1 MLKTGD
7 IVFARR
13 GEIGRCALVTEK
25 ENGYLCGTG
34 SLFVRFIKNQ
44 NSRFVIKL
52 FSSSCICN
60 QLLAN
65 ASGAT
70 MLNINSTIVEDLHFY
85 LPSSEEQDSILARLD
100 TLNEKCKTL
109 QANYEKTI
117 ALCDDLKQALLKKAF
132 DGEI

>member
-1 MLKTGD
+1 
-7 IVFARR
+7 
-13 GEIGRCALVTEK
+13 
-25 ENGYLCGTG
+25 
-34 SLFVRFIKNQ
+34 
-44 NSRFVIKL
+44 
-52 FSSSCICN
+52 
-60 QLLAN
+60 
-65 ASGAT
+65 